1 MCVQGD
7 IAWAVDQTIYVQCFT
22 SSMTLVNLFI
32 DSQSQFL
39 HLNMGVI
46 ILLPHR
52 LL

>member
-22 SSMTLVNLFI
+22 SSMTVVNLFI
-32 DSQSQFL
+32 DSQFL